1 MINNNSKI
9 ISVLYIHHC
18 ADFGGSSRSLLETIN
33 AFPEKSV
40 QPVLISPRGSTADY
54 YSKFNIPT
62 IKVWGISIFDNS
74 EYSYYRSLRWLILV
88 REFLYLPST
97 IYSIFKAKK
106 VFQNINI
113 IHVNEVLP
121 ILSIILAKKLFK
133 KPIVLHVRSVQ
144 RKDLDNFRSKF
155 INWVLKK
162 YVDSIVAI
170 DETVRL
176 SLPQDLNVSVI
187 HNGFDAFSKITTL
200 SDKPKSTLKSSK
212 IVIGIVGNYLYV
224 KGVIDFI
231 KAAKICIE
239 KELDIEFWMIGDKGE
254 QKKSMLKKYFKYSQ
268 DAREEMVDFINDNK
282 LENKIKLIPFT
293 TNITSYYQQI
303 DILCFPSHFNAPGR
317 PIFEAGV
324 FKIPSIVAVEQP
336 TSDTIID
343 HQSGI
348 CIPPQNIEKLAE
360 AMQFFYDNPKEIV
373 RMGQGAYNLSQQN
386 FDIKKN
392 ASKLLN
398 IYLSLL
404 DSTKDKS

>member
-1 MINNNSKI
+1 MINDNSKV

-40 QPVLISPRGSTADY
+40 QPVLISPKGSTADY
-54 YSKFNIPT
+54 YSKFDIPA
-62 IKVWGISIFDNS
+62 IKVLGISIFDNS

-97 IYSIFKAKK
+97 IYSIYKAKRIFK
-106 VFQNINI
+106 NIDI
-113 IHVNEVLP
+113 IHVNEILP
-121 ILSIILAKKLFK
+121 ILSIILAKKIFR

-144 RKDLDNFRSKF
+144 RKNLDSFRSTF

-162 YVDSIVAI
+162 YTDSIVSI

-176 SLPQDLNVSVI
+176 SLPESITVSVI

-200 SDKPKSTLKSSK
+200 SSKQENTFKNSK

-231 KAAKICIE
+231 NAAKICIE
-239 KELDIEFWMIGDKGE
+239 KGLDIEFWMIGDNGK
-254 QKKSMLKKYFKYSQ
+254 QKKSILKKYFKYSQ
-268 DAREEMVDFINDNK
+268 DAREEIVDFINENK
-282 LENKIKLIPFT
+282 LEDKIKLIPFT

-324 FKIPSIVAVEQP
+324 FKIPSIVAVEEP
-336 TSDTIID
+336 TSDTIVN

-348 CIPPQNIEKLAE
+348 CIQPKNVEKLAE

-373 RMGQGAYNLSQQN
+373 RMGQGAYELSQQN

-392 ASKLLN
+392 ALKLLH
-398 IYLSLL
+398 IYQSLL
-404 DSTKDKS
+404 